1 MREGLRV
8 VANLSLMFTEVALL
22 ARPRA
27 AYDAGFDEVEFW
39 WPFED
44 TGRPSDRRVQAFVDA
59 VRDSGVQLTA
69 MNLYGG
75 DMHGG
80 ERGVASHPEREAEF
94 VDSIDIAVGIAESLG
109 TRLFN
114 VPYGHRR
121 EDLSIAV
128 QDEQADR
135 MLAAAA
141 DALAA
146 VGGTLMVEAL
156 SGWPLYPVKSMA
168 DAAVIADRI
177 RPLSQAGNL
186 GVLLD
191 QYHVECNGGDPVAD
205 IREYSGY
212 LSHVQVADTPHRG
225 EPGTGRSD
233 IGAFV
238 DTLLEHGYPG
248 AIALEY
254 VPRTSTADSLSV
266 WPAQW
271 ATRWGVQSERGVFRR

>member
-1 MREGLRV
+1 MRSGLRV
-8 VANLSLMFTEVALL
+8 VANLSLMFTEVDLL

-27 AYDAGFDEVEFW
+27 AYEAGFDEVEFW

-44 TGRPSDRRVQAFVDA
+44 TGHPSDQRVQAFVDA
-59 VRDSGVQLTA
+59 MRESGARLTA
-69 MNLYGG
+69 LNLFGG

-94 VDSIDIAVGIAESLG
+94 IDSVYIAVGIAEALG

-121 EDLSIAV
+121 EDLGV
-128 QDEQADR
+128 RNQDEHADR

-141 DALAA
+141 DALA
-146 VGGTLMVEAL
+146 VVDGTLMVEAL
-156 SGWPLYPVKSMA
+156 SGWPHYPVKSTA
-168 DAAVIADRI
+168 DAAAIVDRI
-177 RPLSQAGNL
+177 RPLSRTGNL

-191 QYHVECNGGDPVAD
+191 QYHIECNGGDPVAD
-205 IREYSGY
+205 VREHNDR

-225 EPGTGRSD
+225 EPGSGSSD
-233 IGAFV
+233 IGQFV
-238 DTLLEHGYPG
+238 DALLEHGYSG

-254 VPRTSTADSLSV
+254 VPTVSTTKSLSG
-266 WPAQW
+266 WPAEW
-271 ATRWGVQSERGVFRR
+271 AARWGVQNGRAAFRL